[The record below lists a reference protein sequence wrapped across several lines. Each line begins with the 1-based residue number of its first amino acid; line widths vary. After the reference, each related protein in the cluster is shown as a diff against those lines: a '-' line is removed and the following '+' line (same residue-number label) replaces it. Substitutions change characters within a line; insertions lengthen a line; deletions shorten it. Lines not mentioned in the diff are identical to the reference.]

1 MILTGWGAN
10 CWGQKRLRRNYHPKI
25 LGDRISERVSKRRDV
40 IFVKNNLYEVF
51 TKKYPLGFKPNKP
64 SSVATYTRRLVATQ
78 QPNPSQARSLRS
90 DRALV
95 PLGRYVATEFEPK
108 LGRYIATGLEP
119 KFGHCIAIELFR
131 TSIQHQSM
139 HSRQSFK
146 CHLPKT
152 VASSVHAFRYSKSS
166 IRLCELKTAESS
178 FFIKRTH
185 SKRVESEDGPK
196 GPKTRLEAH
205 PMIS

>member
-1 MILTGWGAN
+1 MYTF
-10 CWGQKRLRRNYHPKI
+10 RNRFS
-25 LGDRISERVSKRRDV
+25 L
-40 IFVKNNLYEVF
+40 
-51 TKKYPLGFKPNKP
+51 TKKLYGRKNRE
-64 SSVATYTRRLVATQ
+64 VRRKLKTG
-78 QPNPSQARSLRS
+78 RGHF
-90 DRALV
+90 RASV
-95 PLGRYVATEFEPK
+95 PLGRYVATKLKPK
-108 LGRYIATGLEP
+108 LGRYVATGLEP
-119 KFGHCIAIELFR
+119 KFGRCVAIELFR

-139 HSRQSFK
+139 HSRQTFK

-166 IRLCELKTAESS
+166 IRLCELKTAEIS

-185 SKRVESEDGPK
+185 SKRVELEDGPK